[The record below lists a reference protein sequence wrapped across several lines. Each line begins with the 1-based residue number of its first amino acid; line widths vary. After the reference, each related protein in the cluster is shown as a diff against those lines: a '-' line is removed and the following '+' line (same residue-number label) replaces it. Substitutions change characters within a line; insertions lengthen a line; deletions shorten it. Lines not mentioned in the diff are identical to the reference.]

1 MISTKRNINLKNIH
15 NGRAYIHIRLPLVLH
30 LSISLRS
37 WGWQSIF
44 KQIIDILSNALS
56 DAHECPFDHVTT
68 IKIFAIQN
76 IASKQI
82 FAQWQAILSV
92 FDFDIEFIEG
102 T

>member
-1 MISTKRNINLKNIH
+1 M
-15 NGRAYIHIRLPLVLH
+15 
-30 LSISLRS
+30 
-37 WGWQSIF
+37 
-44 KQIIDILSNALS
+44 DILSNALS

-82 FAQWQAILSV
+82 FARWQAILSV

-102 T
+102 TQNSIPDFLTHEFLQSLNHNVGEKDTASPTPQTP